1 MMYYINPVED
11 VNNRL
16 KIIIA
21 EIIKITQYIEWNL
34 LRKLNKNTFAEMT
47 LGQIIELVKQ
57 RELLPDNKL
66 NQLHTIL
73 KRRNDITHQY
83 FKRLD
88 FEKHNQNLSF
98 LDHQEK
104 YLKNTLSMIQEFN
117 TRLCSV

>member
-1 MMYYINPVED
+1 MMYFINPVED

-21 EIIKITQYIEWNL
+21 EVIKITQYIEWNL
-34 LRKLNKNTFAEMT
+34 LRKLNKDTFAEMT
-47 LGQIIELVKQ
+47 LGQIIELVRQ
-57 RELLPDNKL
+57 RELLPENKL
-66 NQLHTIL
+66 NQLHSIL

-104 YLKNTLSMIQEFN
+104 YLKNTLSMIQDFN
-117 TRLCSV
+117 TWLCSL

>member
-1 MMYYINPVED
+1 MMYFIDPVED

-34 LRKLNKNTFAEMT
+34 LRKLNKDTFAEMT
-47 LGQIIELVKQ
+47 LGQIIELVRQ
-57 RELLPDNKL
+57 NELLPGNKL
-66 NQLHTIL
+66 NQLQTIL
-73 KRRNDITHQY
+73 KRRNDLTHQY

-88 FEKHNQNLSF
+88 FEKHNSNLSF

-104 YLKNTLSMIQEFN
+104 YLKNTLSTIEDFN
-117 TRLCSV
+117 TWLCSL

>member
-1 MMYYINPVED
+1 MYFNNPVED

-34 LRKLNKNTFAEMT
+34 LRRLNKDTFAEMT

-66 NQLHTIL
+66 NQLKRIL
-73 KRRNDITHQY
+73 KRRNDLTHQY

-88 FEKHNQNLSF
+88 FEKHTNNLSF
-98 LDHQEK
+98 LEHQEK
-104 YLKNTLSMIQEFN
+104 YLQNTLSTIQQFN
-117 TRLCSV
+117 TWLVSF